1 MFWQKFDSLDYL
13 RRIVGHIALQLFL
26 LLYLFSLEK
35 LILINELLQ
44 NNYRHAASEKVFEQ
58 QSIVRYKNDSN
69 KHWKG
74 ILERYADVMQ
84 AVRRKMVIIHYENNR
99 IFREIIYGQVYQGI
113 EVEMSA
119 YFKRFITI
127 LYEISKKNFECT
139 IIHSFTSYSIFEVSK
154 WLDIIV
160 WLKRL

>member
-13 RRIVGHIALQLFL
+13 HRIVGHIALQLFL
-26 LLYLFSLEK
+26 LFYLFSLEK

-58 QSIVRYKNDSN
+58 QSIVRKKNDSN

-139 IIHSFTSYSIFEVSK
+139 IIHSSTPYSIFEVSE
-154 WLDIIV
+154 WIDIIV
-160 WLKRL
+160 WL

>member
-1 MFWQKFDSLDYL
+1 M
-13 RRIVGHIALQLFL
+13 
-26 LLYLFSLEK
+26 
-35 LILINELLQ
+35 
-44 NNYRHAASEKVFEQ
+44 NYYKIITDTQHRKKVFEQ

-84 AVRRKMVIIHYENNR
+84 ALRRKMVIIHYENNR
-99 IFREIIYGQVYQGI
+99 IFREIIYGQVYQCI

-127 LYEISKKNFECT
+127 LYEILKKNFECT
-139 IIHSFTSYSIFEVSK
+139 IINSFTSYWMFLVSK
-154 WLDIIV
+154 WIDMIV
-160 WLKRL
+160 FSGSIFSLCLCNIFSSLYNSNAIKPSFQGY